1 MFISTI
7 LLILAA
13 GVPYYLFLEQ
23 SKKLKGEKI
32 FLISAAL
39 LLIAIALGSVVETEY
54 SSFLVLVSLLS
65 AIYSIYRATKTTNF
79 YKLGYYLIFINAP
92 FFMMFKHEHGVLYSL
107 SLLVTLAGVYLI
119 AKHYDK
125 YYGSA
130 NYHGISG
137 TTLATPYLG
146 AFLTVYLITLAI
158 YPPFPNAL
166 LFFSNIIRE
175 ETTLLWYLVVLVLFF
190 GNFLLAMRVMPR
202 TVFGKP
208 NPNLHYVDLTFKEKM
223 VHFGIIAILLILSI
237 IGFKGAIA

>member
-1 MFISTI
+1 MSII

-13 GVPYYLFLEQ
+13 GVPYYLILEKN
-23 SKKLKGEKI
+23 KKLNNEKI
-32 FLISAAL
+32 FLISSFL
-39 LLIAIALGSVVETEY
+39 LLCAIVISSFIASEY
-54 SSFLVLVSLLS
+54 SSLLVIISLLS
-65 AIYSIYRATKTTNF
+65 AMFSIYKATKTTNF
-79 YKLGYYLIFINAP
+79 YKLGYYLVFINAP
-92 FFMMFKHEHGVLYSL
+92 FFMLFIREQGALYSL
-107 SLLVTLAGVYLI
+107 SLLITLGGVYSI

-146 AFLTVYLITLAI
+146 AFLTVYLITLAL

-166 LFFSNIIRE
+166 FLFSSMIKGE
-175 ETTLLWYLVVLVLFF
+175 ATLLWYVAVVVLFF
-190 GNFLLAMRVMPR
+190 GNFVLAMRVMPK

-208 NPNLHYVDLTFKEKM
+208 NTNLHYVDLTSKEKIM
-223 VHFGIIAILLILSI
+223 HFVIIIILLVLSI